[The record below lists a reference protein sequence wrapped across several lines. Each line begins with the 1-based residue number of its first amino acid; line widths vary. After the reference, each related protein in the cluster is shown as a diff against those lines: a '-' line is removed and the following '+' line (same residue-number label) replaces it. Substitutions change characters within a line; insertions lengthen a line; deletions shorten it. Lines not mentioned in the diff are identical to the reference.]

1 MSCHGRTRDWAA
13 VVRGCRVRLGR
24 PHRWW
29 WLAICGGL
37 LTITAPAE
45 PPPVNVR
52 PAVVKIGL
60 LLPPSEADAGDIL
73 RGAQLGVVMVNRQS
87 GRKVQLIVRGK
98 PGQWGTDGDEAV
110 ALALDEDVV
119 ALVAPTGGAVVH
131 QALQVA
137 GRTRVPV
144 VSLSADT
151 SVTRTGIPWT
161 IRVGPRTDEEAAAVF
176 AALRRP
182 AGSPPLRVVA
192 FVPTDRAG
200 REVTND
206 LQSAARA
213 VQVAWVDSFAVPAGI
228 APTAG
233 LVSRAL
239 AAKPDL
245 ILAWLDA
252 AAVVGVAK
260 SLRNAG
266 YTGAIAAPSRSW
278 SPAVLRT
285 QAPSAEGILFPLPLA
300 VTETNVWWERFRRE
314 FSEGA
319 PGPTAASGPPAA
331 QPEPP
336 DLVAGLAFD
345 AVRLLADVLNRA
357 DGRPAF
363 REFPLTRSLPGV
375 TGELVFDHAGNQRLP
390 LRVVAFRTDGGF
402 QILRPEVG
410 GTVGQRPHD

>member
-1 MSCHGRTRDWAA
+1 
-13 VVRGCRVRLGR
+13 LGR

-239 AAKPDL
+239 AAKPD
-245 ILAWLDA
+245 
-252 AAVVGVAK
+252 
-260 SLRNAG
+260 
-266 YTGAIAAPSRSW
+266 
-278 SPAVLRT
+278 PADE
-285 QAPSAEGILFPLPLA
+285 PKI
-300 VTETNVWWERFRRE
+300 RE
-314 FSEGA
+314 
-319 PGPTAASGPPAA
+319 
-331 QPEPP
+331 
-336 DLVAGLAFD
+336 
-345 AVRLLADVLNRA
+345 LLA
-357 DGRPAF
+357 
-363 REFPLTRSLPGV
+363 
-375 TGELVFDHAGNQRLP
+375 RL
-390 LRVVAFRTDGGF
+390 
-402 QILRPEVG
+402 
-410 GTVGQRPHD
+410 